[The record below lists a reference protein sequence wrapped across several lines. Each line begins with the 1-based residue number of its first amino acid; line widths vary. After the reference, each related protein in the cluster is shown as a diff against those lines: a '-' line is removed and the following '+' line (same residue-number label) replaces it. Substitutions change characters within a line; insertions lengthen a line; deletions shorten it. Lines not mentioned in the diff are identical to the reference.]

1 MAFTEFHYYSET
13 LEIDVSVNVILPETR
28 IMAQQEEAHPHIVAH
43 HDHA

>member
-28 IMAQQEEAHPHIVAH
+28 IMALQEVTTS
-43 HDHA
+43 